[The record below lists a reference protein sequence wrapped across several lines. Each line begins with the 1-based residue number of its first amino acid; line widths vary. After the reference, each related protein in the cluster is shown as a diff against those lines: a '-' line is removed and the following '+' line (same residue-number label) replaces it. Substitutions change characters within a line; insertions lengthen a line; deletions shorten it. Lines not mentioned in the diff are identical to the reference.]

1 MLRYKHIANHV
12 HYLRKTLCIG
22 QQFQL
27 MTWKRFTV
35 WKVNF
40 NIWRGDISLSGMVTV
55 VSGMERSYSLEG
67 QL

>member
-12 HYLRKTLCIG
+12 HYLRKTFCIG
-22 QQFQL
+22 QQLQL
-27 MTWKRFTV
+27 MTSKGFTI

-40 NIWRGDISLSGMVTV
+40 NRWRGDISLSGMVTV
-55 VSGMERSYSLEG
+55 VSGMERSYCLEG